1 MLAKNIRQK
10 MWPKMLA
17 KKIPKKFNKKVDP
30 EVDKNLGPLQEL
42 GGSHSDP
49 NF

>member
-1 MLAKNIRQK
+1 
-10 MWPKMLA
+10 MLA

-42 GGSHSDP
+42 EGGSHSDP